1 MSRLI
6 CICPYACVLFRFI
19 FQAERW
25 LAVEKEDGHLECVV
39 PVSRKDDLN
48 VFKNRFLQNAKDNL
62 ADNHVWVSVLFRP
75 STSSFTRVC
84 NVYFYN
90 HHFNDSN

>member
-6 CICPYACVLFRFI
+6 YACVFFRFI
-19 FQAERW
+19 FQSERW

-62 ADNHVWVSVLFRP
+62 ADNHVWVSVLYRP

-84 NVYFYN
+84 
-90 HHFNDSN
+90 